1 MYAHLL
7 INKNNVRLTFVTVIY
22 LFCCVYVLHE
32 ERCPWTNF
40 FLLSG
45 VLQMNLRWILTL
57 HLIYIKLVCPSNWKT
72 ELLINKQNLEK
83 RSVIAQS
90 TGFFFFCIVLLLHE
104 FILMIF
110 EMVDRMLL
118 SFFMNKDCCLLSI
131 FRGPIYKV
139 V

>member
-22 LFCCVYVLHE
+22 LFCCVYVLYE

-90 TGFFFFCIVLLLHE
+90 TGFFFCIVLLLHE

>member
-32 ERCPWTNF
+32 ERCPWTTF

-57 HLIYIKLVCPSNWKT
+57 HLIYIKMVCPSNWKT

-90 TGFFFFCIVLLLHE
+90 TVFFFCIVLLLHE

-131 FRGPIYKV
+131 FHGPIYKV

>member
-22 LFCCVYVLHE
+22 LFCCVYVLYE

-90 TGFFFFCIVLLLHE
+90 TGFFFCIVLLLHE

-131 FRGPIYKV
+131 FRGPIYNV

>member
-22 LFCCVYVLHE
+22 LFCCVYVLYE

-57 HLIYIKLVCPSNWKT
+57 HLIYIKMVCPSNWKNGT
-72 ELLINKQNLEK
+72 FNKQTKPWKKKCDCTINC
-83 RSVIAQS
+83 
-90 TGFFFFCIVLLLHE
+90 FFFCIVLLLHE

-131 FRGPIYKV
+131 FHGPIYKV